1 MTSSSSSSSLRV
13 RVLPLPAFILCTFI
27 IANQDA
33 HALSIRHNAH
43 VSTHHH
49 HGKHT
54 VTGTVTGTSTSTSTS
69 LQASWIN
76 NFGTSALN
84 NVQNLADSVTRA
96 NDYYY
101 EQPTQPTQLQPTQP
115 TQQQPSQ
122 SDKTSSSIPKTLRNT
137 GNTGNLYSTTTQNSA
152 TFDADADASNNSNN
166 SNNSNSNSYIKTN
179 TKSQNK
185 KVVLSALESLER
197 DMQLLD
203 NITAEKTQLSQ
214 LEITLLSLSVAAA
227 GSGPLFFG
235 VVEGYKVAEVLAPA
249 CAARKYG

>member
-54 VTGTVTGTSTSTSTS
+54 GTGTSTSTSTSTS

-101 EQPTQPTQLQPTQP
+101 EQPTQPTQLQPTPP

-122 SDKTSSSIPKTLRNT
+122 SDKTSPSIPKTLRNT

-152 TFDADADASNNSNN
+152 TFDADASNNSNN
-166 SNNSNSNSYIKTN
+166 SNNSYSNSNSYIKTN

>member
-13 RVLPLPAFILCTFI
+13 LVLPLPAFILCTFI

-43 VSTHHH
+43 VSAHHH

-54 VTGTVTGTSTSTSTS
+54 GTGTGTGTGTSTSTSTS

-101 EQPTQPTQLQPTQP
+101 EQPTQPTQLQPTPP

-122 SDKTSSSIPKTLRNT
+122 SDKTSPSIPKTLRNT

-152 TFDADADASNNSNN
+152 TFDADASNNSNN
-166 SNNSNSNSYIKTN
+166 SNNSYIKTN

>member
-1 MTSSSSSSSLRV
+1 MTSSSSSSSLRRLV

-54 VTGTVTGTSTSTSTS
+54 VTGTGTGTGTSTSTS

-101 EQPTQPTQLQPTQP
+101 EQPTEGSQL
-115 TQQQPSQ
+115 QPSQ

-152 TFDADADASNNSNN
+152 TY
-166 SNNSNSNSYIKTN
+166 SYIKTN

>member
-54 VTGTVTGTSTSTSTS
+54 VTGTVTGTSTSTS

-101 EQPTQPTQLQPTQP
+101 EQPTEGSQLQP

-166 SNNSNSNSYIKTN
+166 KFNLSYSYIKTN